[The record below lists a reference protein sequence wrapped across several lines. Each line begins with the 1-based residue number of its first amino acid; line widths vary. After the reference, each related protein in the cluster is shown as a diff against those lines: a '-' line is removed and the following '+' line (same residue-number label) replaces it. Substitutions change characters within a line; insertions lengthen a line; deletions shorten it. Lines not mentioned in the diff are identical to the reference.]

1 LNFRTFVQTLMRHW
15 MIAAAALVACLL
27 GAGTLTLFQ
36 NKAYESSAT
45 LMISIS
51 GETSLGDLYQGT
63 MAVHERLSTY
73 AAIAGGPTVAER
85 AVTQLHVPIS
95 ADALASH
102 TQVKFTPKSALFTL
116 TVRDSDPKQ
125 AAALAGAMADQFA
138 AMVPTLGADPTR
150 PGNRAP
156 APPRPHAD
164 GQQDPEA
171 MQLESAPGSPVQDS
185 PAAPPPTASD
195 KPAWWPVA
203 RATVMGRP
211 GVPTYPVSP
220 LPRRNMALGL
230 IAGLILGIAVALT
243 REAMNRTV
251 RRREELEQQS
261 DVPTLGELPGRRG
274 DTPRF
279 GVEGGM
285 FDEAMRS
292 LRAQLLKTLPPEARR
307 ILVTSPFGGEGTTMT
322 ALNLATAFT
331 ELGERVLLV
340 EGDPRRSVIANLMH
354 ITSGL
359 GLADVL
365 IDRELAMEAVQPTSV
380 ANLFIVASRQ
390 PRGSA
395 TLPCSTALPEV
406 LEHLSCCGSSPL
418 TGRFRFDRMVVDA
431 PAVLATADTGLL
443 AGATDATVLVVR
455 AGRTAVV
462 ELKEALHALH
472 AVDADVVGTVLTAV
486 RPSRHTKAA
495 AKTYRAKL
503 RGAAV
508 ASAAA
513 VGS

>member
-1 LNFRTFVQTLMRHW
+1 MDFRTFVQTLMRRW
-15 MIAAAALVACLL
+15 MIVAAALVACLL
-27 GAGTLTLFQ
+27 GAGAVTLFQ

-45 LMISIS
+45 LMISFS
-51 GETSLGDLYQGT
+51 GERDLSGVYYATQS
-63 MAVHERLSTY
+63 AQERLPMY
-73 AAIAGGPTVAER
+73 AAIAGGHTVAER

-102 TQVKFTPKSALFTL
+102 TKVAFTPKSALFTL
-116 TVRDSDPKQ
+116 TVTDSDPKQ

-138 AMVPTLGADPTR
+138 AMVPMLGADPTQ

-156 APPRPHAD
+156 VPPRPHAD
-164 GQQDPEA
+164 GQQDSQA
-171 MQLESAPGSPVQDS
+171 TQLEAAAESPVQGS
-185 PAAPPPTASD
+185 LAAPPPTASD
-195 KPAWWPVA
+195 TAALPVA
-203 RATVMGRP
+203 RATVLERP
-211 GVPTYPVSP
+211 GVPTYPIRP
-220 LPRRNMALGL
+220 LPTRNMALGL
-230 IAGLILGIAVALT
+230 IAGVILGIAVALT
-243 REAMNRTV
+243 REAVDRTV
-251 RRREELEQQS
+251 RDREELEQLS
-261 DVPTLGELPGRRG
+261 DMPTLGELPGRRG

-292 LRAQLLKTLPPEARR
+292 LRARLLKTLPPDARR

-359 GLADVL
+359 GLANVL
-365 IDRELAMEAVQPTSV
+365 IDRELAMEAVQPTSI
-380 ANLFIVASRQ
+380 ANLFTVASRQ

-406 LEHLSCCGSSPL
+406 LEYLSG
-418 TGRFRFDRMVVDA
+418 RFDRMVVDA

-462 ELKEALHALH
+462 EVKDALHALH
-472 AVDADVVGTVLTAV
+472 AVDANVVGTVLTAA
-486 RPSRHTKAA
+486 RLSQHTKAA
-495 AKTYRAKL
+495 AQTYRAKL
-503 RGAAV
+503 RGAV
-508 ASAAA
+508 
-513 VGS
+513 

>member
-1 LNFRTFVQTLMRHW
+1 LDFRTFVQTLMRHW
-15 MIAAAALVACLL
+15 MIVAAALVACLL
-27 GAGTLTLFQ
+27 GAGAVTLFQ

-45 LMISIS
+45 LMISFS
-51 GETSLGDLYQGT
+51 GETNVQDALYGT
-63 MAVHERLSTY
+63 EASQKQLSSY
-73 AAIAGGPTVAER
+73 AAIAGGRAVAER
-85 AVTQLHVPIS
+85 AVNQLHLPIS
-95 ADALASH
+95 ADALASQ
-102 TQVKFTPKSALFTL
+102 TKVTFTMNQTL
-116 TVRDSDPKQ
+116 LTMTVTDGDPKR

-138 AMVPTLGADPTR
+138 AMLPMLGADPTR
-150 PGNRAP
+150 PGHRAP
-156 APPRPHAD
+156 VPQRPDAD
-164 GQQDPEA
+164 GQQDSLATQFEAAPE
-171 MQLESAPGSPVQDS
+171 SPVQGS
-185 PAAPPPTASD
+185 LAAPPPTASD
-195 KPAWWPVA
+195 KAALPVA
-203 RATVMGRP
+203 RATVIERP
-211 GVPTYPVSP
+211 GVPTYPIRP
-220 LPRRNMALGL
+220 LPTRNMAVGL
-230 IAGLILGIAVALT
+230 IAGVILGIAVALT
-243 REAMNRTV
+243 REAVDRTV
-251 RRREELEQQS
+251 RDREELEQLS
-261 DVPTLGELPGRRG
+261 DMPTLGELPGRRG

-279 GVEGGM
+279 GVEGGV

-292 LRAQLLKTLPPEARR
+292 LRARLLKTLPPDARR

-359 GLADVL
+359 GLANVL

-406 LEHLSCCGSSPL
+406 LEYLSG
-418 TGRFRFDRMVVDA
+418 RFDRMVVDA

-462 ELKEALHALH
+462 EVKDALHALH
-472 AVDADVVGTVLTAV
+472 AVDANVVGTVLTAA
-486 RPSRHTKAA
+486 RLSQHTKAA
-495 AKTYRAKL
+495 AQTYRAKL
-503 RGAAV
+503 RGAV
-508 ASAAA
+508 
-513 VGS
+513 

>member
-1 LNFRTFVQTLMRHW
+1 MTANSLDNIPSEGWSVDFRTFVQTLMRHW
-15 MIAAAALVACLL
+15 MIVAAALVACLL
-27 GAGTLTLFQ
+27 GAGAVTLFQ
-36 NKAYESSAT
+36 HKAYESSAT
-45 LMISIS
+45 VLISFS
-51 GETSLGDLYQGT
+51 GETDLVEVLHGT
-63 MAVHERLSTY
+63 QAAQDRLSTY
-73 AAIAGGPTVAER
+73 AAIAGGHTVAER

-102 TQVKFTPKSALFTL
+102 TKLAFTPKSALFTL
-116 TVRDSDPKQ
+116 TVTDRDPKQ

-150 PGNRAP
+150 PAHRAP
-156 APPRPHAD
+156 GAD
-164 GQQDPEA
+164 GQQDSQA
-171 MQLESAPGSPVQDS
+171 TQLEAAAESPVQGS
-185 PAAPPPTASD
+185 LAAPPPTASD
-195 KPAWWPVA
+195 KAASHFA
-203 RATVMGRP
+203 RATVIERP
-211 GVPTYPVSP
+211 GVPTYPISP
-220 LPRRNMALGL
+220 LPTRNMAVGL
-230 IAGLILGIAVALT
+230 IAGVILGIAVALT
-243 REAMNRTV
+243 REATDRTV
-251 RRREELEQQS
+251 RDHEELEQLS

-279 GVEGGM
+279 GVEGGE

-292 LRAQLLKTLPPEARR
+292 LRTRLLKTLPPEARR

-354 ITSGL
+354 VTSGL
-359 GLADVL
+359 GLANVL
-365 IDRELAMEAVQPTSV
+365 TDRELAIEAVQPTSV

-406 LEHLSCCGSSPL
+406 LEYLSG
-418 TGRFRFDRMVVDA
+418 RFDRMVVDA

-462 ELKEALHALH
+462 EVTDALHALH
-472 AVDADVVGTVLTAV
+472 AVDANVVGTVLTAA
-486 RPSRHTKAA
+486 RLSRHTKAA
-495 AKTYRAKL
+495 AQTYRAKL
-503 RGAAV
+503 RGAV
-508 ASAAA
+508 
-513 VGS
+513 

>member
-1 LNFRTFVQTLMRHW
+1 MDFRTFVQTLTRHW
-15 MIAAAALVACLL
+15 MIVAAALVACLL
-27 GAGTLTLFQ
+27 GAGAVTLFQ
-36 NKAYESSAT
+36 HKAYESSAT
-45 LMISIS
+45 LMISFS
-51 GETSLGDLYQGT
+51 GEKDLLEVFNGT
-63 MAVHERLSTY
+63 QAAQDRLSTY
-73 AAIAGGPTVAER
+73 AAIAGGHTVAER

-95 ADALASH
+95 ADALASD
-102 TQVKFTPKSALFTL
+102 TKVAFTPKSALFTL
-116 TVRDSDPKQ
+116 TVTDRDPKQ

-150 PGNRAP
+150 PGHRAP
-156 APPRPHAD
+156 DAD
-164 GQQDPEA
+164 GQQDSQA
-171 MQLESAPGSPVQDS
+171 TQLEGAAESPVQGS
-185 PAAPPPTASD
+185 LAAPPPTASD
-195 KPAWWPVA
+195 KAALPVA
-203 RATVMGRP
+203 RATVIERP
-211 GVPTYPVSP
+211 GVPTDPIRP
-220 LPRRNMALGL
+220 LPTRNMAVGL
-230 IAGLILGIAVALT
+230 IAGVILGIAVALT
-243 REAMNRTV
+243 REAVDRTV
-251 RRREELEQQS
+251 RDREELEQLS

-279 GVEGGM
+279 GVEGGV

-292 LRAQLLKTLPPEARR
+292 LRARLLKTLPPEARR

-354 ITSGL
+354 VTSGL
-359 GLADVL
+359 GLANVL

-406 LEHLSCCGSSPL
+406 LEYLSG
-418 TGRFRFDRMVVDA
+418 RFDRVVVDA

-462 ELKEALHALH
+462 EVKDALHALH
-472 AVDADVVGTVLTAV
+472 AVDANVVGTVLTAA
-486 RPSRHTKAA
+486 RLSRHTKAA
-495 AKTYRAKL
+495 AETYRAKL
-503 RGAAV
+503 RGAV
-508 ASAAA
+508 
-513 VGS
+513 

>member
-1 LNFRTFVQTLMRHW
+1 MDFRTFVQTLMRHW

-36 NKAYESSAT
+36 HKAYESSAT
-45 LMISIS
+45 LMISFS
-51 GETSLGDLYQGT
+51 PENSLGEVWNGT
-63 MAVHERLSTY
+63 QAVHDRLSTY
-73 AAIAGGPTVAER
+73 AAIAGGYTVAER

-95 ADALASH
+95 AGALASN
-102 TQVKFTPKSALFTL
+102 TKVAFPPKSALLTL
-116 TVRDSDPKQ
+116 TVTDTDPKQ

-138 AMVPTLGADPTR
+138 AMVPTLGGGPTR
-150 PGNRAP
+150 PDHRAP
-156 APPRPHAD
+156 DAD
-164 GQQDPEA
+164 GQQDSQA
-171 MQLESAPGSPVQDS
+171 TQLEAAAESPAQGS

-195 KPAWWPVA
+195 KAALPVA
-203 RATVMGRP
+203 RATVIEPP
-211 GVPTYPVSP
+211 GVPTDPIRP
-220 LPRRNMALGL
+220 LPTRNMALGL
-230 IAGLILGIAVALT
+230 IAGVILGIAVALS
-243 REAMNRTV
+243 REAMDRTV
-251 RRREELEQQS
+251 RDREELEQLS
-261 DVPTLGELPGRRG
+261 DVPTLAELPGRRG

-279 GVEGGM
+279 GVEGGV

-292 LRAQLLKTLPPEARR
+292 LRARLLKTLPPEARR
-307 ILVTSPFGGEGTTMT
+307 VVVTSPFGGEGTTMT

-354 ITSGL
+354 VTSGL
-359 GLADVL
+359 GLANVL
-365 IDRELAMEAVQPTSV
+365 MDRELAMEAVQPTSV

-406 LEHLSCCGSSPL
+406 LEYLSG
-418 TGRFRFDRMVVDA
+418 RFDRMVVDA

-462 ELKEALHALH
+462 EVKDALHALR
-472 AVDADVVGTVLTAV
+472 AIDANVVGTVLTGA
-486 RPSRHTKAA
+486 RLSRHTKAA
-495 AKTYRAKL
+495 AQTYRAKL
-503 RGAAV
+503 RGAV
-508 ASAAA
+508 
-513 VGS
+513 

>member
-1 LNFRTFVQTLMRHW
+1 MNFRTFVQTLMRHW
-15 MIAAAALVACLL
+15 TIVAAALVACLL
-27 GAGTLTLFQ
+27 GAGAVTLFQ

-73 AAIAGGPTVAER
+73 AAIAKGPTVAER

-171 MQLESAPGSPVQDS
+171 MQLESAPGSPGSPVQDS
-185 PAAPPPTASD
+185 PAAPQPTASD

-243 REAMNRTV
+243 REGMNRTV

-322 ALNLATAFT
+322 ALNLATALT

-365 IDRELAMEAVQPTSV
+365 KDRELAMEAVQPTSV
-380 ANLFIVASRQ
+380 ANLFIVASRH
-390 PRGSA
+390 PRGGA
-395 TLPCSTALPEV
+395 TLPGSTALPEV
-406 LEHLSCCGSSPL
+406 LEYLSG
-418 TGRFRFDRMVVDA
+418 RFDRMVVDA

-462 ELKEALHALH
+462 EVKEALQALH
-472 AVDADVVGTVLTAV
+472 AVDANVVGTVLTAA
-486 RPSRHTKAA
+486 RLSRHTKAA

-503 RGAAV
+503 RVAV
-508 ASAAA
+508 
-513 VGS
+513 

>member
-1 LNFRTFVQTLMRHW
+1 MDFRTFVQTLIRHW
-15 MIAAAALVACLL
+15 RIFAAALVACLL
-27 GAGTLTLFQ
+27 GAGAVTFFQ

-51 GETSLGDLYQGT
+51 GETDLVELFHGT
-63 MAVHERLSTY
+63 QAAQDRLSTY
-73 AAIAGGPTVAER
+73 AAIAGGPAVAER
-85 AVTQLHVPIS
+85 AVTQLKVPIS
-95 ADALASH
+95 AGALASH
-102 TQVKFTPKSALFTL
+102 TRVAFTPKSALFTL
-116 TVRDSDPKQ
+116 TVTDSDPKQ

-138 AMVPTLGADPTR
+138 AMVPTLGANPTR

-164 GQQDPEA
+164 GQQDPQA
-171 MQLESAPGSPVQDS
+171 MQLESASESPVQDS
-185 PAAPPPTASD
+185 QAAPPPTASD
-195 KPAWWPVA
+195 TAKLPVA

-211 GVPTYPVSP
+211 GVPTYPVAP
-220 LPRRNMALGL
+220 LPTRNMVLGL
-230 IAGLILGIAVALT
+230 IAGLILGIAAALT

-251 RRREELEQQS
+251 RDREELEQLS

-279 GVEGGM
+279 GVEGGV

-307 ILVTSPFGGEGTTMT
+307 ILVTSPFGGEGTTTT
-322 ALNLATAFT
+322 ALNLATALT

-354 ITSGL
+354 IKSGL
-359 GLADVL
+359 GLANVL
-365 IDRELAMEAVQPTSV
+365 IDRELAMEAVYATSV
-380 ANLFIVASRQ
+380 ANLFVVASRQ
-390 PRGSA
+390 PHNDA
-395 TLPCSTALPEV
+395 TLPCCTALPEV
-406 LEHLSCCGSSPL
+406 LEQLSCCGSSPL

-472 AVDADVVGTVLTAV
+472 AVDANVVGTVLTAV

-495 AKTYRAKL
+495 VKTYRAKI
-503 RGAAV
+503 RGTV